1 MKSMAP
7 TATILILLRQ
17 TIATL
22 HGLGHLQAG
31 VGLAPWQQA
40 FVAVVITA
48 APLLALVLYW
58 TPFQRAAALLL
69 GTSMLAGMLFG
80 IYYHFIA
87 ATNDHVSQ
95 VPEGHG
101 HMLFVATAVA
111 LVPIELAATAYGFW
125 TWRQLS
131 RAGR

>member
-1 MKSMAP
+1 MKSMAL

-17 TIATL
+17 AIATL

-31 VGLAPWQQA
+31 VGLAAWQQA

-48 APLLALVLYW
+48 APLVALVLYW
-58 TPFQRAAALLL
+58 TPYQRTASLLL
-69 GTSMLAGMLFG
+69 ATSMLAGMLFG
-80 IYYHFIA
+80 IYFHFIA

-101 HMLFVATAVA
+101 HMLFVTTAAA
-111 LVPIELAATAYGFW
+111 LVPIELLATVFGFW
-125 TWRQLS
+125 SWRQLS
-131 RAGR
+131 RTTR